1 MHFLILSLLGVAL
14 LFGVLTLLGLYEPS
28 LGLAR
33 SRGEVVRRNG
43 TIALLVYVLMAI
55 ALSSADINRR
65 GYDRHLNASGARLQP
80 AAAPAHPHG

>member
-1 MHFLILSLLGVAL
+1 MHLLILALLGVAL
-14 LFGVLTLLGLYEPS
+14 LFGILTLLGLYEPG

-55 ALSSADINRR
+55 ALSATDINRR
-65 GYDRHLNASGARLQP
+65 GYDRHLNANGAQVHP
-80 AAAPAHPHG
+80 PTAPVQPHG